1 MLGTILYPYI
11 LIYNILMFLL
21 VSYSLKSSSC
31 SCNSI
36 SISSH
41 FCPQS
46 VIFSTAIYLQ
56 VGGVRNHKW
65 FTGGKA
71 DIVKFTKYWV
81 VTGCAG
87 IDPWI
92 VLTLRIISHRVGSLR
107 GACTLHSVCLV
118 SMHNTHL
125 LHIWGCTQRNVCV
138 RANTPYM
145 NVEAQ

>member
-46 VIFSTAIYLQ
+46 VIFSIAIICR
-56 VGGVRNHKW
+56 VGSPITNDLRVEKRTLSSLPNIGW
-65 FTGGKA
+65 SL
-71 DIVKFTKYWV
+71 
-81 VTGCAG
+81 GCAG

-92 VLTLRIISHRVGSLR
+92 VLTLRIISHRVGSVR
-107 GACTLHSVCLV
+107 SVHALH
-118 SMHNTHL
+118 
-125 LHIWGCTQRNVCV
+125 TQFQCVGQYIYVVRLCIGIVCV
-138 RANTPYM
+138 CAHKSFVCKHT
-145 NVEAQ
+145 